1 VQHPEHAKP
10 KVLVIDDHPM
20 VREGLRSMLTGEIE
34 AWAEASTWEEVVQQ
48 LRELEPDLVLL
59 DIQLPDPD
67 GLTILRRIKALSPIT
82 SVLVVTMHD
91 NPGYVRQAVRFGAA
105 GYVLKGI
112 TRRELLAAVRGYRC
126 REMAMHEALQR
137 SDLQSILLAS
147 TLVIA
152 ICCFLFLT
160 SALAQE
166 DILRLPPVTVTA
178 PARLPEVPLPP
189 SSIPASVQVIT
200 GEEIRKSGALTL
212 QDFLPRLPGVTSS
225 DEQGN
230 SFQPSLSFRGF
241 QGTSVTGVPQGISVF
256 LDGVRINEPD
266 VEEINFDLIPLD
278 DIERIELIRGPS
290 AIFGRNTL
298 AGAVNI
304 ITKRGGTERE
314 FVPELAWGSFGRQN
328 YRGHLAGTGGPIDYY
343 FSGLYFHE
351 DGWRDVSEGRISRAF
366 GKLGYQ
372 GKGTDVTLSYQYTQN
387 RIEQAGSLPLS
398 LLQEDRK
405 QNFTGGDFFR
415 PLLNVGILN
424 LRQELG
430 SGFTL
435 ALNGFGRNLDAEQ
448 FNVSLIGDNTRLF
461 NNTTSGGGTL
471 QLSHQALPFG
481 RENLLIVGT
490 DYVHNRVR
498 VKVFEEKNE
507 RTLSACSDEAVAAGE
522 NPSEACPLQE
532 LNTKVRDQQNAFG
545 VYLQDT
551 FDLAKAL
558 FLKGDSLVLTA
569 ALRWDW
575 LRHDIT
581 DESPGLDGRPS
592 AAGVFTFSRVNPRLG
607 FNYNLSPD
615 VGLYFSYSQGFRAP
629 AFLELTCAGP
639 GAVCPGLQAGVAS
652 DPPLNP
658 VKARNFELGLRT
670 KPYPWLDTELSL
682 FRTDV
687 SDDIFSVSPTGT
699 LGLFFQNI
707 GDTRRQGLELSIRG
721 TYRGLLDGYVNY
733 SFTQATFR
741 DDVMLATPR
750 LTPGCVT
757 PPCTEFVRKGS
768 DLPLIPNHRLNAGV
782 DYHLMD
788 WLTLSLAAFYVGQQR
803 FRGDEANVAAPLK
816 DYVVLNGGIR
826 GQWKGFTASLW
837 INNLLNNKYE
847 TFGTFAPNAK
857 LPGDPI
863 EPFLTPAL
871 PINVLG
877 GVSYRF

>member
-1 VQHPEHAKP
+1 MA
-10 KVLVIDDHPM
+10 M
-20 VREGLRSMLTGEIE
+20 RE
-34 AWAEASTWEEVVQQ
+34 A
-48 LRELEPDLVLL
+48 
-59 DIQLPDPD
+59 
-67 GLTILRRIKALSPIT
+67 LRRSALQDTLLAGIIVVALSC
-82 SVLVVTMHD
+82 L
-91 NPGYVRQAVRFGAA
+91 
-105 GYVLKGI
+105 
-112 TRRELLAAVRGYRC
+112 
-126 REMAMHEALQR
+126 
-137 SDLQSILLAS
+137 
-147 TLVIA
+147 
-152 ICCFLFLT
+152 LFLP

-166 DILRLPPVTVTA
+166 EILRLPPVTVTA
-178 PARLPEVPLPP
+178 PARLPEAPLPR
-189 SSIPASVQVIT
+189 SSIPASIQVIT
-200 GEEIRKSGALTL
+200 GEEIRNSGAQSL

-230 SFQPSLSFRGF
+230 SFQPSVAFRGF
-241 QGTSVTGVPQGISVF
+241 QGTSVTGVPQGISIF
-256 LDGVRINEPD
+256 LDGVRINEPA
-266 VEEINFDLIPLD
+266 VEEINFDLIPLG

-314 FVPELAWGSFGRQN
+314 LVPELAWGSFGRQN
-328 YRGHLAGTGGPIDYY
+328 YRGHLAGTGGPIDFYL
-343 FSGLYFHE
+343 SGLYFHE
-351 DGWRDVSEGRISRAF
+351 DGWRDASEGRISRSF
-366 GKLGYQ
+366 GKLGYK
-372 GKGTDVTLSYQYTQN
+372 GNGTDVTLSYQYAQN

-398 LLQEDRK
+398 ILQEDRS
-405 QNFTGGDFFR
+405 QNFTAGDFFR
-415 PLLNVGILN
+415 PLQNLGILN

-481 RENLLIVGT
+481 RENLLILGT
-490 DYVHNRVR
+490 DYVHNRVK

-507 RTLSACSDEAVAAGE
+507 RTLAECSDEATAAGE
-522 NPSEACPLQE
+522 NPTEACPLRE
-532 LNTKVRDQQNAFG
+532 LSTKVGDQQNAFG

-581 DESPGLDGRPS
+581 DESPDLDGRPS
-592 AAGVFTFSRVNPRLG
+592 AAGAFTFSRLNPRLG

-615 VGLYFSYSQGFRAP
+615 FGLYFAYSQGFRAP

-639 GAVCPGLQAGVAS
+639 GAVCPGLQAGVAT
-652 DPPLNP
+652 DPRLNP
-658 VKARNFELGLRT
+658 VKANNYELGFRGR
-670 KPYPWLDTELSL
+670 PYPWLETELSL

-699 LGLFFQNI
+699 VGLFFQNI

-721 TYRGLLDGYVNY
+721 TYRGLLDGYINY
-733 SFTQATFR
+733 SLTQATFQN
-741 DDVMLATPR
+741 DVMLATPR
-750 LTPGCVT
+750 LTPGCIT
-757 PPCTEFVRKGS
+757 PPCTEFVHKGNN
-768 DLPLIPNHRLNAGV
+768 LPLIPPHRLNAGV

-788 WLTLSLAAFYVGQQR
+788 WLTLSLAASYVGQQR
-803 FRGDEANVAAPLK
+803 FRGDEANVAPQLR

-826 GQWKGFTASLW
+826 GQWKRFTASLW
-837 INNLLNNKYE
+837 INNLLNNEYE

-857 LPGDPI
+857 LPGNPI

-871 PINVLG
+871 PMNVLG
-877 GVSYRF
+877 SVSYRF

>member
-1 VQHPEHAKP
+1 MH
-10 KVLVIDDHPM
+10 
-20 VREGLRSMLTGEIE
+20 
-34 AWAEASTWEEVVQQ
+34 EE
-48 LRELEPDLVLL
+48 
-59 DIQLPDPD
+59 
-67 GLTILRRIKALSPIT
+67 RRCSALQDT
-82 SVLVVTMHD
+82 
-91 NPGYVRQAVRFGAA
+91 
-105 GYVLKGI
+105 
-112 TRRELLAAVRGYRC
+112 LLAGIIVVAVGS
-126 REMAMHEALQR
+126 L
-137 SDLQSILLAS
+137 
-147 TLVIA
+147 
-152 ICCFLFLT
+152 LFLT

-230 SFQPSLSFRGF
+230 SSQPSLSFRGF

-256 LDGVRINEPD
+256 LDGVRINEPAA
-266 VEEINFDLIPLD
+266 EEIHFDLIPLD

-304 ITKRGGTERE
+304 ITRRGGTERE
-314 FVPELAWGSFGRQN
+314 FVPELSWGSFGRQN

-343 FSGLYFHE
+343 LSGLYFHE
-351 DGWRDVSEGRISRAF
+351 DGWRDASEGRLSKAF
-366 GKLGYQ
+366 GKLGYK
-372 GKGTDVTLSYQYTQN
+372 GNGTDVTLSYQYAQN

-398 LLQEDRK
+398 ILLEDRT
-405 QNFTGGDFFR
+405 QNFTAGDFFR
-415 PLLNVGILN
+415 PLQNLGILN

-430 SGFTL
+430 GGFTL

-461 NNTTSGGGTL
+461 NNTTSGSGTL
-471 QLSHQALPFG
+471 QLSHQASPF
-481 RENLLIVGT
+481 RRDNLLILGA
-490 DYVHNRVR
+490 DYVHNSVK

-507 RTLSACSDEAVAAGE
+507 RTLAECIDEAVAEGE
-522 NPSEACPLQE
+522 NTAEACPLKE
-532 LNTKVRDQQNAFG
+532 LSTQVRDNQNAFG

-592 AAGVFTFSRVNPRLG
+592 AAGVFTFSRVNPRMG

-615 VGLYFSYSQGFRAP
+615 LGLYFSYSQGFRAP

-639 GAVCPGLQAGVAS
+639 AAACPGLQAGVAP
-652 DPPLNP
+652 DPRLNP
-658 VKARNFELGLRT
+658 VKANNYELGFRGR
-670 KPYPWLDTELSL
+670 PYPWLETELSL
-682 FRTDV
+682 FRTDI

-699 LGLFFQNI
+699 IGVFFQNI

-733 SFTQATFR
+733 SFTQATFQ
-741 DDVMLATPR
+741 DDVTLETPR
-750 LTPGCVT
+750 LTPGCIT

-782 DYHLMD
+782 DYHLTD
-788 WLTLSLAAFYVGQQR
+788 WLTLSLAALYVGQQR
-803 FRGDEANVAAPLK
+803 FRGDEANVAAKLK
-816 DYVVLNGGIR
+816 DYVALNAGIR
-826 GQWKGFTASLW
+826 AGWKRFTASLW
-837 INNLLNNKYE
+837 VNNLLNNEYE

-857 LPGDPI
+857 LPGNPI

-877 GVSYRF
+877 SVSYRF